1 MEGEV
6 YKKQLF
12 KRWTEHYMIS
22 DRRKLYYFNAHK
34 PETPYEQHAA
44 YCLDLTELT
53 GLDTDVTEKNIIN
66 LHHPVKNIKFRAPSE
81 KAYEAWLSH
90 FAVFYEY
97 VPKVRSLIRIPSI
110 HFKALWNL
118 LHWIKIEGVCY
129 EGVFR
134 KSAVKSQVM
143 KLMTAILT
151 DEEVDLE
158 CHGILVIAQSCKT
171 LFDRLPDSLF
181 PENVL
186 DALADRPTLKQV
198 KELVQ
203 DQFPEPNLQLFKLL
217 LQTCLSLTT
226 YEGTTRMNPSNLS
239 VLFAPTLSSRHIDPI
254 EAMQSYREVSWFIQ
268 LCIENYWTIFGTDPP
283 QYIVQVSA
291 IQDVLTNRGKSPRCR
306 YRQFNRFFSFSFFR
320 SSSPRDTKKY
330 STKSFKIPKVTQRR
344 GSRDKTP
351 PPHGKNKPEN
361 RRSHSSPDNDSL
373 VKNSDRFWNRERGF
387 SSVRHLTSLSKPHE
401 SDEKIEDQGQ
411 IRDRCSSKWDNGTS
425 LIDLD
430 NSWSRS
436 HQSAE
441 GGDFMKIAARV
452 GLKLSSSNSM
462 NTRYAKPIFKR
473 KWSYSLS
480 CSGQELP
487 EEPTSQPP
495 QCPTS
500 FERRPLQNVNS
511 FERRPLQN
519 VNSLTIHRITP
530 RPKVCS
536 HSGKE
541 STHPKDHK
549 LQITRINGSSET
561 AKSTKMRVSSNIS
574 TGGCFNWETEHSPAS
589 MLEIENVDNDNS
601 WYSCSA
607 SLKGNLMEPTATTLI
622 KDVQNEESD
631 SREVA
636 PLTLFFDSKP
646 KTSNEKVE
654 ISVLELNKVPSL
666 ISP

>member
-6 YKKQLF
+6 YKKQMF

-44 YCLDLTELT
+44 FCLDLTELT

-66 LHHPVKNIKFRAPSE
+66 LHHPVKNIKFRAPSA

-97 VPKVRSLIRIPSI
+97 VPKKRSLIRIPSI

-134 KSAVKSQVM
+134 KSAIKSQVM
-143 KLMTAILT
+143 KLMTAVLV

-158 CHGILVIAQSCKT
+158 CHGIVVVAQSCKT

-181 PENVL
+181 PENIL

-203 DQFPEPNLQLFKLL
+203 DQFPEQNLQLFKLL
-217 LQTCLSLTT
+217 LLTCLSLIS
-226 YEGTTRMNPSNLS
+226 YESTTRMNSSNLS
-239 VLFAPTLSSRHIDPI
+239 VLFAPTLSSRHIDPLQ
-254 EAMQSYREVSWFIQ
+254 AMQSYQEVSWFIQ

-283 QYIVQVSA
+283 QYIVQISA

-320 SSSPRDTKKY
+320 SSSPRDNEKY
-330 STKSFKIPKVTQRR
+330 STKSFKILKVTHRR
-344 GSRDKTP
+344 GSRNKTP
-351 PPHGKNKPEN
+351 PPPEMKKPEN
-361 RRSHSSPDNDSL
+361 RRSQSSPDNERL
-373 VKNSDRFWNRERGF
+373 VKNSDRYWNRGRGF
-387 SSVRHLTSLSKPHE
+387 SSVRHITSLSKPND
-401 SDEKIEDQGQ
+401 SDEKIQDQGHVQ
-411 IRDRCSSKWDNGTS
+411 RCSTESDNGTS

-430 NSWSRS
+430 HSWSRS
-436 HQSAE
+436 RQPAE
-441 GGDFMKIAARV
+441 GGGFMKIASRV
-452 GLKLSSSNSM
+452 GLKLASSNSL
-462 NTRYAKPIFKR
+462 NTHYAKPIFKR
-473 KWSYSLS
+473 KWSNSLS

-495 QCPTS
+495 QYPIT
-500 FERRPLQNVNS
+500 

-530 RPKVCS
+530 RPKGCS
-536 HSGKE
+536 RSGKQ
-541 STHPKDHK
+541 STQPKDDK
-549 LQITRINGSSET
+549 LQITRIKGSCDT
-561 AKSTKMRVSSNIS
+561 GKSTKMKVSSNIS
-574 TGGCFNWETEHSPAS
+574 TGDCFTWETEHSPAS
-589 MLEIENVDNDNS
+589 MLEIENVDIDNS

-622 KDVQNEESD
+622 KNVQNEESD

-636 PLTLFFDSKP
+636 PVTLYFDKP
-646 KTSNEKVE
+646 KTSNEKIE
-654 ISVLELNKVPSL
+654 ISVLELDKIPSL
-666 ISP
+666 LTP